1 MVGTHDA
8 LLTAAA
14 HGLKNSLTAIIMR
27 ADRSSCIGVG
37 WKSGNDGR
45 MGIDRSA
52 WDRLTNHTAAA
63 SRLQVQA
70 NTSRCGTASM
80 TR

>member
-1 MVGTHDA
+1 MVKGARCPDLAPIRAERDRLGAEKAHLEEMVRTHDA

-14 HGLKNSLTAIIMR
+14 HDLKNSLTAIIMR

-45 MGIDRSA
+45 MGY
-52 WDRLTNHTAAA
+52 
-63 SRLQVQA
+63 
-70 NTSRCGTASM
+70 
-80 TR
+80 

>member
-45 MGIDRSA
+45 MGY
-52 WDRLTNHTAAA
+52 
-63 SRLQVQA
+63 
-70 NTSRCGTASM
+70 
-80 TR
+80 